1 MTVQGAT
8 GLPANPGSHG
18 KLLVKWRVHIS
29 VVFPSTLCC
38 LYLYNEFMLCNVY
51 LVPVLCLIA
60 AQSSFMIVTEAEYM
74 YRLRKDI
81 IPLVLEPGYV
91 PDGWLGILIGT
102 KLFFDLS
109 RPATFDAE
117 LDRLILEVGSRGRLP
132 SSVEPLASATASNSS
147 CLHCQ

>member
-1 MTVQGAT
+1 
-8 GLPANPGSHG
+8 
-18 KLLVKWRVHIS
+18 
-29 VVFPSTLCC
+29 
-38 LYLYNEFMLCNVY
+38 
-51 LVPVLCLIA
+51 
-60 AQSSFMIVTEAEYM
+60 M

-117 LDRLILEVGSRGRLP
+117 LDRLILELGSRGRLQ
-132 SSVEPLASATASNSS
+132 SVEPLISATTPNSP
-147 CLHCQ
+147 CLQCQ

>member
-1 MTVQGAT
+1 
-8 GLPANPGSHG
+8 
-18 KLLVKWRVHIS
+18 
-29 VVFPSTLCC
+29 
-38 LYLYNEFMLCNVY
+38 
-51 LVPVLCLIA
+51 
-60 AQSSFMIVTEAEYM
+60 M

-109 RPATFDAE
+109 RPATFDIE
-117 LDRLILEVGSRGRLP
+117 LERLIQEIGSRGRLASSLDAVP
-132 SSVEPLASATASNSS
+132 STSTQNSA

>member
-1 MTVQGAT
+1 VFIY
-8 GLPANPGSHG
+8 LVHRV
-18 KLLVKWRVHIS
+18 KLIYLFGFASDVYR
-29 VVFPSTLCC
+29 VVFVIIS
-38 LYLYNEFMLCNVY
+38 
-51 LVPVLCLIA
+51 
-60 AQSSFMIVTEAEYM
+60 EAEYM

-109 RPATFDAE
+109 RPATFDIE
-117 LDRLILEVGSRGRLP
+117 LDRMIQEIGSRGRLP
-132 SSVEPLASATASNSS
+132 SSVDSVVSAATPNSP

>member
-1 MTVQGAT
+1 VNN
-8 GLPANPGSHG
+8 LCLHG
-18 KLLVKWRVHIS
+18 KWLFKR
-29 VVFPSTLCC
+29 C
-38 LYLYNEFMLCNVY
+38 LYI
-51 LVPVLCLIA
+51 PVDFVCLLIFLFYSVLHLSLLNFNCVMCVLGSDLCLTA
-60 AQSSFMIVTEAEYM
+60 AQRAVVIVSEAEYM

-117 LDRLILEVGSRGRLP
+117 LERLIQELGSRGRLK
-132 SSVEPLASATASNSS
+132 SLASASTPNSP
-147 CLHCQ
+147 CLQCQ

>member
-1 MTVQGAT
+1 
-8 GLPANPGSHG
+8 
-18 KLLVKWRVHIS
+18 
-29 VVFPSTLCC
+29 
-38 LYLYNEFMLCNVY
+38 
-51 LVPVLCLIA
+51 
-60 AQSSFMIVTEAEYM
+60 M

-109 RPATFDAE
+109 RPATFDVE
-117 LDRLILEVGSRGRLP
+117 LDRVIQEIGSRGRLQP
-132 SSVEPLASATASNSS
+132 SVDPVTSATTQNSS

>member
-1 MTVQGAT
+1 
-8 GLPANPGSHG
+8 
-18 KLLVKWRVHIS
+18 
-29 VVFPSTLCC
+29 
-38 LYLYNEFMLCNVY
+38 
-51 LVPVLCLIA
+51 
-60 AQSSFMIVTEAEYM
+60 M

-109 RPATFDAE
+109 RPATFDVE
-117 LDRLILEVGSRGRLP
+117 LERVIQEIGSRGRLQ
-132 SSVEPLASATASNSS
+132 SSVDTPAASALSTP